1 MDTII
6 LATQAEIEL
15 KNYAGKI
22 YHALL
27 EKLWEAVKKGN
38 TNIDLRKLSKYDI
51 YPIRDYHSGKMTGL
65 YKFAD
70 YVTLWVGPEIICQ
83 GCATSGEKVY
93 PWETKKYGTVYI
105 CSECAISLIQQR
117 YKTLEERQQKAR
129 EIGLKDSDVELL
141 EYLT

>member
-1 MDTII
+1 MDAII
-6 LATQAEIEL
+6 LAAQAEIAL
-15 KNYAGKI
+15 KNSAGKI
-22 YHALL
+22 DRALL
-27 EKLWEAVKKGN
+27 AKLWEAVKLH
-38 TNIDLRKLSKYDI
+38 THIDLRKLSQYNI
-51 YPIRDYHSGKMTGL
+51 YPVRDYHSGKMTGL